1 MSPELHDPQQAAYVE
16 YSILTLVI
24 EHIEASLHEAPTL
37 STVELLERLQ
47 GDARRQLDEF
57 TRLRALE
64 RSR

>member
-1 MSPELHDPQQAAYVE
+1 MSPESHDPQQAAYVE

-24 EHIEASLHEAPTL
+24 EHIEVSLHEAPTL

-47 GDARRQLDEF
+47 GAARRQLDEF

>member
-1 MSPELHDPQQAAYVE
+1 MSPESHDPQQAAYVE

-24 EHIEASLHEAPTL
+24 EHIEVSLREAPTL

-47 GDARRQLDEF
+47 GAARRQLDEF